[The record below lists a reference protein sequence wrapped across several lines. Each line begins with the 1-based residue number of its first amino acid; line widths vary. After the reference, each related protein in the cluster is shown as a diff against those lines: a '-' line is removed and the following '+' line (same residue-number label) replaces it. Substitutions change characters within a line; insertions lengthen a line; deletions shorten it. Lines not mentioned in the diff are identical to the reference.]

1 MIFFETT
8 WKFSKQSWAK
18 IKIKQPFLLL
28 LCIASEAFPHD
39 NQFFERPPSGMKA
52 SR

>member
-8 WKFSKQSWAK
+8 WKFVKQSWAK
-18 IKIKQPFLLL
+18 IKQPFLPL
-28 LCIASEAFPHD
+28 LCIASKAFPHD